1 MKFLFITLIALL
13 PILGSASEDKGKG
26 ISPEAVKQ
34 QNMNVIKMAAEEMSK
49 SLPTVVD
56 KKTNLVNIKAD
67 GTTLVY
73 IFEIDTTPKSDET
86 VKKEDHSRMQKAVT
100 EGVCRSSERFLK
112 SDISIRYIYKN
123 THSKA
128 ELFKFDINKES
139 CPNLWLMNKNISIKG
154 IINSLDF
161 FSSLNTEQVE
171 FLTSISSVNNYSKN
185 YIVYYEKQKSDSL
198 LFLLDGLAK
207 AYKIDKHNNEIFLH
221 YIYPNSLISEISNV
235 KQDTIVSFSNIE
247 LLEDSQIL
255 NIDYKKFRENFLEK
269 GFLCSE
275 FANEIVLKSQQLRS
289 LINREFIFN
298 SVVKVAIMLYNDLNI
313 FNNLKRSE
321 ISLIL
326 HIQPETLSRVL
337 NRLKRD
343 KIIDSKN
350 GKIVVLDEEALLS
363 ICEE

>member
-1 MKFLFITLIALL
+1 
-13 PILGSASEDKGKG
+13 
-26 ISPEAVKQ
+26 
-34 QNMNVIKMAAEEMSK
+34 MSK
-49 SLPTVVD
+49 
-56 KKTNLVNIKAD
+56 NA
-67 GTTLVY
+67 
-73 IFEIDTTPKSDET
+73 
-86 VKKEDHSRMQKAVT
+86 
-100 EGVCRSSERFLK
+100 
-112 SDISIRYIYKN
+112 
-123 THSKA
+123 
-128 ELFKFDINKES
+128 
-139 CPNLWLMNKNISIKG
+139 SIKS
-154 IINSLDF
+154 ILSSLDF
-161 FSSLNTEQVE
+161 FSSLNTEQID
-171 FLTSISSVNNYSKN
+171 FLASICSVNSYSKD

-198 LFLLDGLAK
+198 LFLLEGLAK

-221 YIYPNSLISEISNV
+221 YIYPNSLISEISNI
-235 KQDTIVSFSNIE
+235 KEDTIVSFSNIE

-269 GFLCSE
+269 GFLCSA

-298 SVVKVAIMLYNDLNI
+298 SVVKVAMMLHDDLNI

-343 KIIDSKN
+343 KIIDSKS
-350 GKIVVLDEEALLS
+350 GKIVVLDKESLLS

>member
-1 MKFLFITLIALL
+1 
-13 PILGSASEDKGKG
+13 
-26 ISPEAVKQ
+26 
-34 QNMNVIKMAAEEMSK
+34 MSK
-49 SLPTVVD
+49 
-56 KKTNLVNIKAD
+56 
-67 GTTLVY
+67 
-73 IFEIDTTPKSDET
+73 
-86 VKKEDHSRMQKAVT
+86 
-100 EGVCRSSERFLK
+100 
-112 SDISIRYIYKN
+112 N
-123 THSKA
+123 T
-128 ELFKFDINKES
+128 
-139 CPNLWLMNKNISIKG
+139 SIKSVLS
-154 IINSLDF
+154 SLDF
-161 FSSLNTEQVE
+161 FSSLNIEQID
-171 FLTSISSVNNYSKN
+171 FLASICSVNSYSKN

-198 LFLLDGLAK
+198 LFLLEGLAK

-221 YIYPNSLISEISNV
+221 YIYPNSLISEISNI
-235 KQDTIVSFSNIE
+235 KEDTIVSFSNIE

-269 GFLCSE
+269 GFLCSA

-298 SVVKVAIMLYNDLNI
+298 SVVKVAMMLHDDLNI

-343 KIIDSKN
+343 KIIDSKS
-350 GKIVVLDEEALLS
+350 GKIVVLDKESLLS